1 MTEFLTRA
9 LVSSE
14 TENPT
19 YILFPSAPVARTMQ
33 LLASEL
39 LAMVKTAPNPEEIEA
54 LTDIPSTV
62 LLVPMVKTPLTEE
75 ASTVTEL
82 RLSPVILT
90 LEGTVMGKLSP
101 PAAL

>member
-19 YILFPSAPVARTMQ
+19 YALFPHAPVARTMQ

-39 LAMVKTAPNPEEIEA
+39 AAMVKTAPNAEEIEP
-54 LTDIPSTV
+54 LTVIPSTV
-62 LLVPMVKTPLTEE
+62 PLVPMVKTPLTEE

-82 RLSPVILT
+82 RLTPVIRT
-90 LEGTVMGKLSP
+90 LEGPVMQKPSP